1 MIGYTY
7 LNYYII
13 TLECDDYE
21 SSPKI
26 MNVDNA
32 TYYTKNYK
40 IIEIED
46 FNHKSLDMTTN
57 YKKNINYNEKINFWL
72 NKQIV
77 FDKKI
82 YDYKYHK
89 RSATPKILD
98 QYSHPINK
106 VHNDYVHVYKEKL
119 ETYFN
124 DILKNGCSGIYKSYY
139 PNGVLEEEYFHNNGE
154 IEGEYKKYHENE
166 KLKETCNY
174 LNGLKH
180 GRWEEFY
187 ENGKLKFWQNYLNGN
202 KQFDWRYMTTLI
214 VPKDYPQDKI
224 NMLCD

>member
-1 MIGYTY
+1 MIGYAY
-7 LNYYII
+7 IEYYII
-13 TLECDDYE
+13 TIECDDYE

-32 TYYTKNYK
+32 LYKTNNFK

-46 FNHKSLDMTTN
+46 FNNNKLDMTTS

-82 YDYKYHK
+82 YDYTFYKNLDRPYK
-89 RSATPKILD
+89 KI
-98 QYSHPINK
+98 QPNGSR
-106 VHNDYVHVYKEKL
+106 YKSIL
-119 ETYFN
+119 RYYN
-124 DILKNGCSGIYKSYY
+124 DIIENGCSGIYKSYY

-154 IEGEYKKYHENE
+154 IEGEYKKYYENGSI
-166 KLKETCNY
+166 KETCNY

-180 GRWEEFY
+180 GKWTQFHED
-187 ENGKLKFWQNYLNGN
+187 GKIQYWDDYLNGN
-202 KQFDWRYMTTLI
+202 KQFDWRYITILH
-214 VPKDYPQDKI
+214 VPKDFPENEI
-224 NMLCD
+224 IMLCD